1 MNMSKLLIPLV
12 VAALAVGFAYSGLN
26 DFYLLILFNIG
37 VYYIAATGFNILVG
51 QTGQKSLGHAGLFG
65 VGAYT
70 VALLTV
76 NYQVNPWLALLCAA
90 GVSAVFGVAIAI
102 PALKVKGPSLA
113 MVTIAFGLLIEKIVS
128 EWTDVFKGQEGF
140 YGITG
145 LTFNGATLD
154 SRQWVVVVVLLGLAL
169 HAMTSLLLNGRFGR
183 GFAAVRTSEI
193 AAESVGISVYRF
205 KILAFAISA
214 ITCGIAGGLVA
225 QQNQYINSDFVNFNL
240 SVFFLVLVLFG
251 GRTPVGSFLGAVVL
265 TVLDAMLARWPE
277 VQHFAYGLILL
288 FALYA
293 MPEGLAG
300 LLRRVLPQRGQ
311 RDVLAR
317 GAAAAEWTPERA
329 VQAAQPAPGRAAQ
342 EFLEVKDL
350 YKAFGGVVPT
360 NKVSFSLAQ
369 GSIVSLIGP
378 NGAGKT
384 TTLNLLSGLV
394 SPDAGSIRF
403 KNKQMVG
410 LSPNEIAA
418 SGIGRTFQNL
428 KLFDGLTALENVM
441 VGFYRVQKSGFFS
454 NLLGLPASLAEE
466 RRMRREAF
474 AILKFF
480 DLDRYADDAAN
491 SLPYGLQ
498 RRLEIA
504 RAVAAMP
511 DLLLLDEP
519 AAGLNPAE
527 TDQLTDLIV
536 KLKGM
541 GLTILLIEHH
551 MDLVMA
557 ISDHI
562 VVLDYGV
569 KIASGL
575 PNHIQENP
583 KVIEAYLGAPA

>member
-1 MNMSKLLIPLV
+1 MSKLLIPLV
-12 VAALAVGFAYSGLN
+12 IAALAVGFAYSGLN

-154 SRQWVVVVVLLGLAL
+154 SRQWVVVVVMLGLAL

-311 RDVLAR
+311 RDALSR
-317 GAAAAEWTPERA
+317 GAAAAEWTPKR
-329 VQAAQPAPGRAAQ
+329 AAQVVSPSPGRAAP

-394 SPDAGSIRF
+394 APDAGSIRF

-466 RRMRREAF
+466 RRMRQEAF

-480 DLDRYADDAAN
+480 DLDRYADDAAK

>member
-1 MNMSKLLIPLV
+1 MKLSKILIPLV
-12 VAALAVGFAYSGLN
+12 IAALAIGYAYSGLN

-76 NYQVNPWLALLCAA
+76 NYQVDPWWALACAA
-90 GVSAVFGVAIAI
+90 VVSAIFGVVIAI

-145 LTFNGATLD
+145 LTFGGATLD
-154 SRQWVVVVVLLGLAL
+154 SRQWVVVVVVLGLAL

-251 GRTPVGSFLGAVVL
+251 GRTPGGSFLGAVVL
-265 TVLDAMLARWPE
+265 TVIDAMLARWPE

-300 LLRRVLPQRGQ
+300 LLAKVLPKRGQ
-311 RDVLAR
+311 REALAAR
-317 GAAAAEWTPERA
+317 AGDADWTPA
-329 VQAAQPAPGRAAQ
+329 PPASRGGEASS
-342 EFLEVKDL
+342 FLEVKDL

-360 NKVSFSLAQ
+360 NKVSFTLEQ
-369 GSIVSLIGP
+369 GAVVSLIGP

-394 SPDAGSIRF
+394 VPDAGSIRF
-403 KNKQMVG
+403 KNRQMVG

-428 KLFDGLTALENVM
+428 KLFDGLSALENVM
-441 VGFYRVQKSGFFS
+441 VGFYRVQKSSFFS

-466 RRMRREAF
+466 RRIRQQAY

-480 DLDRYADDAAN
+480 ELDRYADEPAN

-527 TDQLTDLIV
+527 TEQLTELIV
-536 KLKGM
+536 KLKNM

>member
-1 MNMSKLLIPLV
+1 MSKLLIPIVIAL
-12 VAALAVGFAYSGLN
+12 LAVGFAYSGLN

-90 GVSAVFGVAIAI
+90 GVSAVFGVVIAI

-154 SRQWVVVVVLLGLAL
+154 SRQWVVVVVVLGLAL

-193 AAESVGISVYRF
+193 AAEGVGISVYRF
-205 KILAFAISA
+205 KILAFVISA

-300 LLRRVLPQRGQ
+300 LLRRVWPQRGQ
-311 RDVLAR
+311 REALAR
-317 GAAAAEWTPERA
+317 TASNADWSPERA
-329 VQAAQPAPGRAAQ
+329 TATSKTAGGAAG
-342 EFLEVKDL
+342 FLEVKDL

-360 NKVSFSLAQ
+360 NKVSFSLEQ
-369 GSIVSLIGP
+369 GAVVSLIGP

-394 SPDAGSIRF
+394 VPDAGSIRF
-403 KNKQMVG
+403 KNRQMVG

-466 RRMRREAF
+466 RRMRREAY

-480 DLDRYADDAAN
+480 ELDRYADDAAN

-527 TDQLTDLIV
+527 TDQLTELIV
-536 KLKGM
+536 KLKDM

>member
-12 VAALAVGFAYSGLN
+12 IAALAVGFAYSGLN

-140 YGITG
+140 YGISA

-154 SRQWVVVVVLLGLAL
+154 SRQWVVVVVVLGLAL
-169 HAMTSLLLNGRFGR
+169 HAMTSLLLRGRFGR

-300 LLRRVLPQRGQ
+300 LLRRLLPQRGQ
-311 RDVLAR
+311 HDALERS
-317 GAAAAEWTPERA
+317 AAAAEWSPTLASGQSMRSAGPD
-329 VQAAQPAPGRAAQ
+329 
-342 EFLEVKDL
+342 FLEVNDL
-350 YKAFGGVVPT
+350 YKAFGGVIPT
-360 NKVSFSLAQ
+360 NKVSFSLAK

-394 SPDAGSIRF
+394 APDAGSIRF
-403 KNKQMVG
+403 KGKQMVG

-428 KLFDGLTALENVM
+428 KLFDGLSALENVM
-441 VGFYRVQKSGFFS
+441 VGFYRVQKSGFLA
-454 NLLGLPASLAEE
+454 NLLGLPASLLEE
-466 RRMRREAF
+466 RRMRREAY

-480 DLDRYADDAAN
+480 DLDRYADDMAN

-527 TDQLTDLIV
+527 TEQLTDLIV
-536 KLKGM
+536 KLKNM

-575 PNHIQENP
+575 PTHIQENP

>member
-1 MNMSKLLIPLV
+1 MSKLLIPLV
-12 VAALAVGFAYSGLN
+12 IAALAVGFAYSGLN

-140 YGITG
+140 YGITA

-154 SRQWVVVVVLLGLAL
+154 SRQWVVVVVMLGLAL

-311 RDVLAR
+311 RDALSR
-317 GAAAAEWTPERA
+317 GAAAAEWTPKR
-329 VQAAQPAPGRAAQ
+329 AAQVVSPSPGRAAP

-394 SPDAGSIRF
+394 TPDAGSIRF

-466 RRMRREAF
+466 RRMRQEAF

>member
-1 MNMSKLLIPLV
+1 MSKLLIPLV
-12 VAALAVGFAYSGLN
+12 IAALAVGFAYSGLN

-154 SRQWVVVVVLLGLAL
+154 SRQWVVVVVLVGLAL

-311 RDVLAR
+311 RDALAR
-317 GAAAAEWTPERA
+317 STNAAEWTPKRA
-329 VQAAQPAPGRAAQ
+329 APPAKPGQGRAAP

-394 SPDAGSIRF
+394 APDAGSIRF

-410 LSPNEIAA
+410 LSANEIAA

-441 VGFYRVQKSGFFS
+441 VGFYRVQQSGFIS

-466 RRMRREAF
+466 RRMRQEAF

>member
-1 MNMSKLLIPLV
+1 MNLRHLLVPLG
-12 VAALAVGFAYSGLN
+12 VAALAVAAAYSGLN

-37 VYYIAATGFNILVG
+37 IYFIAATGFNILVG

-76 NYQVNPWLALLCAA
+76 NYQVNPWLALAAAA
-90 GVSAVFGVAIAI
+90 GVSGLFGVAIAL

-140 YGITG
+140 YGIGG
-145 LTFNGATLD
+145 LTWDGAPLD
-154 SRQWVVVVVLLGLAL
+154 GRQWVVVVVAIGLAL
-169 HAMTSLLLNGRFGR
+169 HAATSLLLNGRFGR

-193 AAESVGISVYRF
+193 AAGSVGISVYRF
-205 KILAFAISA
+205 KILAFVISA

-251 GRTPVGSFLGAVVL
+251 GRTPTGSFLGAVVL

-300 LLRRVLPQRGQ
+300 LLARVLPRRSLLSQDERRAIEPWSPPQARSRGQ
-311 RDVLAR
+311 AD
-317 GAAAAEWTPERA
+317 
-329 VQAAQPAPGRAAQ
+329 
-342 EFLEVKDL
+342 FLVVKDL

-360 NKVSFSLAQ
+360 NKVSFSLKE
-369 GSIVSLIGP
+369 GNIVSLIGP

-394 SPDAGSIRF
+394 TPDAGSIRF
-403 KNKQMVG
+403 KGRDIVG
-410 LSPNEIAA
+410 LPADQIAA
-418 SGIGRTFQNL
+418 LGIGRTFQNL
-428 KLFDGLTALENVM
+428 KLFEGLSTLENVM
-441 VGFYRVQKSGFFS
+441 VGLYRVQRSGFWA

-466 RRMRREAF
+466 RRMRRQAY
-474 AILKFF
+474 ALLKFF
-480 DLDRYADDAAN
+480 ELEGYADEAAN

-511 DLLLLDEP
+511 ELLLLDEP

-527 TDQLTDLIV
+527 TEALTGLIA
-536 KLKGM
+536 KLRDK
-541 GLTILLIEHH
+541 GLTVLLIEHH

-557 ISDHI
+557 ISDQI

-575 PNHIQENP
+575 PAQIQENP

>member
-1 MNMSKLLIPLV
+1 MKLPKILIPLLI
-12 VAALAVGFAYSGLN
+12 AALVVGFAYSGLN

-76 NYQVNPWLALLCAA
+76 NYQVNPWLALACAA
-90 GVSAVFGVAIAI
+90 VVSAVFGVAIAI

-154 SRQWVVVVVLLGLAL
+154 SRQWVVVVVALGLAL

-251 GRTPVGSFLGAVVL
+251 GRTPGGSFLGAVVL
-265 TVLDAMLARWPE
+265 TVIDAMLARWPE

-300 LLRRVLPQRGQ
+300 LLAKVLPRRGQ
-311 RDVLAR
+311 R
-317 GAAAAEWTPERA
+317 AALAAEAGASDW
-329 VQAAQPAPGRAAQ
+329 QPAPPAADGGRGAGG
-342 EFLEVKDL
+342 FLEVKDL

-360 NKVSFSLAQ
+360 NKVSFSLER
-369 GSIVSLIGP
+369 GSVVSLIGP

-394 SPDAGSIRF
+394 APDAGSIRF
-403 KNKQMVG
+403 KNRQMVG

-428 KLFDGLTALENVM
+428 KLFEGLSALENVM
-441 VGFYRVQKSGFFS
+441 VGFYRVQKSSFVS
-454 NLLGLPASLAEE
+454 NLLGLPGSLEEE
-466 RRMRREAF
+466 RRIRRQAF
-474 AILKFF
+474 GILKFF
-480 DLDRYADDAAN
+480 ELDRYADDVAN

-527 TDQLTDLIV
+527 TDQLTELIV
-536 KLKGM
+536 KLKNM

>member
-1 MNMSKLLIPLV
+1 MKLPKILIPLV
-12 VAALAVGFAYSGLN
+12 IAALVVGFAYSGLN

-37 VYYIAATGFNILVG
+37 VYYIAATGFNVLVG

-76 NYQVNPWLALLCAA
+76 NYQVDPWLALACAA
-90 GVSAVFGVAIAI
+90 AVSAVFGVAIAI

-154 SRQWVVVVVLLGLAL
+154 GRQWVVVVVVIGLAL

-251 GRTPVGSFLGAVVL
+251 GRTPGGSFLGAVVL
-265 TVLDAMLARWPE
+265 TVIDAMLARWPE

-300 LLRRVLPQRGQ
+300 LLAKVLPKRGL
-311 RDVLAR
+311 RAALAAEA
-317 GAAAAEWTPERA
+317 GAADWK
-329 VQAAQPAPGRAAQ
+329 PAPPVAGGAGG
-342 EFLEVKDL
+342 FLEVKDL

-360 NKVSFSLAQ
+360 NKVSFTLERGAV
-369 GSIVSLIGP
+369 VSLIGP

-394 SPDAGSIRF
+394 VPDSGSIRF
-403 KNKQMVG
+403 KNRQMVG

-428 KLFDGLTALENVM
+428 KLFDGLSALENVM
-441 VGFYRVQKSGFFS
+441 VGFYRVQKSGFLS
-454 NLLGLPASLAEE
+454 NLLGLPGSLAEE
-466 RRMRREAF
+466 RRIRRQAF
-474 AILKFF
+474 GILKFF
-480 DLDRYADDAAN
+480 ELDRYADDAAN

-527 TDQLTDLIV
+527 TDQLTELIV
-536 KLKGM
+536 KLKDM

>member
-1 MNMSKLLIPLV
+1 MKLSKILIPLV
-12 VAALAVGFAYSGLN
+12 IAALAIGYAYSGLN

-76 NYQVNPWLALLCAA
+76 NYQVDPWLALACAA
-90 GVSAVFGVAIAI
+90 VVSAVFGVVIAI

-145 LTFNGATLD
+145 LTFGGATLD
-154 SRQWVVVVVLLGLAL
+154 SRQWVVVVVVLGLAL

-251 GRTPVGSFLGAVVL
+251 GRTPAGSFLGAVVL
-265 TVLDAMLARWPE
+265 TVIDAMLARWPE

-300 LLRRVLPQRGQ
+300 LLAKVMPRRGQ
-311 RDVLAR
+311 REALAAET
-317 GAAAAEWTPERA
+317 GAADWTPAPPTARDG
-329 VQAAQPAPGRAAQ
+329 AASG
-342 EFLEVKDL
+342 FLEVKDL

-360 NKVSFSLAQ
+360 NKVSFTLEQ

-394 SPDAGSIRF
+394 VPDAGSIRF
-403 KNKQMVG
+403 KNRQMVG

-428 KLFDGLTALENVM
+428 KLFDGLSALENVM
-441 VGFYRVQKSGFFS
+441 VGFYRVQKSSFFS
-454 NLLGLPASLAEE
+454 NLLGLPGSLAEE
-466 RRMRREAF
+466 RRIRRQAY

-480 DLDRYADDAAN
+480 ELDRYADDAAN

-536 KLKGM
+536 KLKNM

>member
-1 MNMSKLLIPLV
+1 MSLHKILPPVII
-12 VAALAVGFAYSGLN
+12 AALTIGAAYSGLN

-37 VYYIAATGFNILVG
+37 IYFIAATGFNILVG

-70 VALLTV
+70 VAFLTV
-76 NYQVNPWLALLCAA
+76 NYQIDPWLALGAA
-90 GVSAVFGVAIAI
+90 IVISALFGVAIAL

-145 LTFNGATLD
+145 LTFNGAPLD
-154 SRQWVVVVVLLGLAL
+154 SNQWVVVVVLIGLVL
-169 HAMTSLLLNGRFGR
+169 HALTSLLLNGRFGR

-205 KILAFAISA
+205 KILAFVISA
-214 ITCGIAGGLVA
+214 VTCGIAGGLVA

-251 GRTPVGSFLGAVVL
+251 GRTPMGSFLGAVVL
-265 TVLDAMLARWPE
+265 TVVDALLARWPE
-277 VQHFAYGLILL
+277 VQHFAYGFILL

-293 MPEGLAG
+293 MPEGLSG
-300 LLRRVLPQRGQ
+300 LLDKVLPRRSALSKQDRAQ
-311 RDVLAR
+311 T
-317 GAAAAEWTPERA
+317 AEWEP
-329 VQAAQPAPGRAAQ
+329 VHPAETRGGNL
-342 EFLEVKDL
+342 LEVKEL

-360 NKVSFSLAQ
+360 NKVSFSLQQ
-369 GSIVSLIGP
+369 GTIVSLIGP

-394 SPDAGSIRF
+394 VPDAGHIQF
-403 KNKQMVG
+403 KGQNLVG
-410 LSPNEIAA
+410 QSAFQIAA
-418 SGIGRTFQNL
+418 SGLGRTFQNL
-428 KLFDGLTALENVM
+428 KLFEGLSALENVM
-441 VGFYRVQKSGFFS
+441 VGLYRVQKSGFVS
-454 NLLGLPASLAEE
+454 NLLGLPSSLLEE
-466 RRMRREAF
+466 RRMRREAY

-480 DLDRYADDAAN
+480 GLDRYADDAAN

-504 RAVAAMP
+504 RAVATRP

-527 TDQLTDLIV
+527 TDELTALIA
-536 KLKGM
+536 KLRDK

-551 MDLVMA
+551 MDLVMS

-562 VVLDYGV
+562 VVLDYGT

-575 PNHIQENP
+575 PAQIQEDP
-583 KVIEAYLGAPA
+583 KVIEAYLGASA

>member
-1 MNMSKLLIPLV
+1 MSKLLIPLV
-12 VAALAVGFAYSGLN
+12 IAALAVGFAYSGLN

-154 SRQWVVVVVLLGLAL
+154 SRQWVVVVVLVGLAL

-311 RDVLAR
+311 RDALAR
-317 GAAAAEWTPERA
+317 STNAAEWTPRRA
-329 VQAAQPAPGRAAQ
+329 APPAKPGQGRAAP

-394 SPDAGSIRF
+394 APDAGSIRF

-410 LSPNEIAA
+410 LSANEIAA

-441 VGFYRVQKSGFFS
+441 VGFYRVQQSGFIS

-466 RRMRREAF
+466 RRMRQEAF

>member
-1 MNMSKLLIPLV
+1 MKLSKILIPLV
-12 VAALAVGFAYSGLN
+12 IAALAIGYAYSGLN

-76 NYQVNPWLALLCAA
+76 NYQVDPWLALACAA
-90 GVSAVFGVAIAI
+90 VVSAIFGVVIAI

-128 EWTDVFKGQEGF
+128 EWTNVFKGQEGF

-145 LTFNGATLD
+145 LTFGGATLD
-154 SRQWVVVVVLLGLAL
+154 SRQWVVVVVVLGLAL

-251 GRTPVGSFLGAVVL
+251 GRTPGGSFLGAVVL
-265 TVLDAMLARWPE
+265 TVIDAMLARWPE

-300 LLRRVLPQRGQ
+300 LLAKVLPKRGQ
-311 RDVLAR
+311 REALAAR
-317 GAAAAEWTPERA
+317 AGDADWTPA
-329 VQAAQPAPGRAAQ
+329 PPASRGGEASS
-342 EFLEVKDL
+342 FLEVKDL

-360 NKVSFSLAQ
+360 NKVSFTLEQ
-369 GSIVSLIGP
+369 GAVVSLIGP

-394 SPDAGSIRF
+394 VPDAGSIRF
-403 KNKQMVG
+403 KNRQMVG

-428 KLFDGLTALENVM
+428 KLFDGLSALENVM
-441 VGFYRVQKSGFFS
+441 VGFYRVQKSSFFS

-466 RRMRREAF
+466 RRIRQQAY

-480 DLDRYADDAAN
+480 ELDRYADEPAN

-527 TDQLTDLIV
+527 TEQLTELIV
-536 KLKGM
+536 KLKNM

-575 PNHIQENP
+575 PSHIQENP

>member
-1 MNMSKLLIPLV
+1 MKLSKILIPLV
-12 VAALAVGFAYSGLN
+12 IAALAIGYAYSGLN

-76 NYQVNPWLALLCAA
+76 NYQVDPWLALACAA
-90 GVSAVFGVAIAI
+90 VVSAIFGVVIAI

-145 LTFNGATLD
+145 LTFGGATLD
-154 SRQWVVVVVLLGLAL
+154 SRQWVVVVVVLGLAL

-251 GRTPVGSFLGAVVL
+251 GRTPGGSFLGAVVL
-265 TVLDAMLARWPE
+265 TVIDAMLARWPE

-300 LLRRVLPQRGQ
+300 LLAKVLPKRGQ
-311 RDVLAR
+311 RDALAAR
-317 GAAAAEWTPERA
+317 AGDADWTPA
-329 VQAAQPAPGRAAQ
+329 PPASRGGEASS
-342 EFLEVKDL
+342 FLEVKDL

-360 NKVSFSLAQ
+360 NKVSFTLEQ
-369 GSIVSLIGP
+369 GAVVSLIGP

-394 SPDAGSIRF
+394 VPDAGSIRF
-403 KNKQMVG
+403 KNRQMVG

-428 KLFDGLTALENVM
+428 KLFDGLSALENVM
-441 VGFYRVQKSGFFS
+441 VGFYRVQKSSFFS

-466 RRMRREAF
+466 RRIRQQAY

-480 DLDRYADDAAN
+480 ELDRYADEPAN

-527 TDQLTDLIV
+527 TEQLTELIV
-536 KLKGM
+536 KLKNM

>member
-1 MNMSKLLIPLV
+1 MKLSKILIPLV
-12 VAALAVGFAYSGLN
+12 IAALAIGYAYSGLN

-76 NYQVNPWLALLCAA
+76 NYQVDPWLALACAA
-90 GVSAVFGVAIAI
+90 VVSAIFGVVIAI

-145 LTFNGATLD
+145 LTFGGATLD
-154 SRQWVVVVVLLGLAL
+154 SRQWVVVVVVLGLAL

-251 GRTPVGSFLGAVVL
+251 GRTPGGSFLGAVVL
-265 TVLDAMLARWPE
+265 TVIDAMLARWPE

-300 LLRRVLPQRGQ
+300 LLAKVLPKRGQ
-311 RDVLAR
+311 REALAAR
-317 GAAAAEWTPERA
+317 AGDADWTPA
-329 VQAAQPAPGRAAQ
+329 PPASRGGEASS
-342 EFLEVKDL
+342 FLEVKDL

-360 NKVSFSLAQ
+360 NKVSFTLEQ
-369 GSIVSLIGP
+369 GAVVSLIGP

-394 SPDAGSIRF
+394 VPDAGSIRF
-403 KNKQMVG
+403 KNRQMVG

-428 KLFDGLTALENVM
+428 KLFDGLSALENVM
-441 VGFYRVQKSGFFS
+441 VGFYRVQKSSFFS

-466 RRMRREAF
+466 RRIRQQAY

-480 DLDRYADDAAN
+480 ELDRYADEPAN

-527 TDQLTDLIV
+527 TEQLTELIV
-536 KLKGM
+536 KLKNM

>member
-1 MNMSKLLIPLV
+1 MNLRHLLVPLG
-12 VAALAVGFAYSGLN
+12 VAALAVAAAYSGLN

-37 VYYIAATGFNILVG
+37 IYFIAATGFNILVG

-76 NYQVNPWLALLCAA
+76 NYQVNPWLALAAAA
-90 GVSAVFGVAIAI
+90 GVSGLFGVAIAL

-140 YGITG
+140 YGIGG
-145 LTFNGATLD
+145 LTWDGAPLD
-154 SRQWVVVVVLLGLAL
+154 GRQWVVVVVAIGLAL
-169 HAMTSLLLNGRFGR
+169 HAATSLLLNGRFGR

-193 AAESVGISVYRF
+193 AAGSVGISVYRF
-205 KILAFAISA
+205 KILAFVISA

-251 GRTPVGSFLGAVVL
+251 GRTPTGSFLGAVVL

-300 LLRRVLPQRGQ
+300 LLARVLPRRSLLSQDERRAIEPWSPPQARSRGQ
-311 RDVLAR
+311 AD
-317 GAAAAEWTPERA
+317 
-329 VQAAQPAPGRAAQ
+329 
-342 EFLEVKDL
+342 FLVVKDL

-360 NKVSFSLAQ
+360 NKVSFSLKE

-394 SPDAGSIRF
+394 TPDAGSIRF
-403 KNKQMVG
+403 KGRDIVG
-410 LSPNEIAA
+410 LPADQIAA
-418 SGIGRTFQNL
+418 LGIGRTFQNL
-428 KLFDGLTALENVM
+428 KLFEGLSTLESVM
-441 VGFYRVQKSGFFS
+441 VGLYRVQRSGFWA

-466 RRMRREAF
+466 RRMRRQAY
-474 AILKFF
+474 ALLKFF
-480 DLDRYADDAAN
+480 ELEGYADEAAN

-511 DLLLLDEP
+511 ELLLLDEP

-527 TDQLTDLIV
+527 TEALTGLIA
-536 KLKGM
+536 KLRDK
-541 GLTILLIEHH
+541 GLTVLLIEHH

-557 ISDHI
+557 ISDQI

-575 PNHIQENP
+575 PAQIQENP

>member
-1 MNMSKLLIPLV
+1 MNFCLILVPLA
-12 VAALAVGFAYSGLN
+12 VAAATIGLAFSGLN

-70 VALLTV
+70 VALLSV
-76 NYQVNPWLALLCAA
+76 NYQFDPWLALLCAA
-90 GVSAVFGVAIAI
+90 AVSAVFGVAIAI
-102 PALKVKGPSLA
+102 PALKVKGPNLA

-140 YGITG
+140 YGIAG
-145 LTFNGATLD
+145 LSLGAAPLD
-154 SRQWVVVVVLLGLAL
+154 SRQWVVVVVLIGLAL
-169 HAMTSLLLNGRFGR
+169 HALTSLLLNGRFGR

-193 AAESVGISVYRF
+193 AAQSVGISVYRF

-265 TVLDAMLARWPE
+265 TVLDALLARWPQA
-277 VQHFAYGLILL
+277 QHFAYGLILL

-300 LLRRVLPQRGQ
+300 LLRHVLPSKGSA
-311 RDVLAR
+311 RDGDAAVAPWVPPAR
-317 GAAAAEWTPERA
+317 AKAD
-329 VQAAQPAPGRAAQ
+329 GRAAPA
-342 EFLEVKDL
+342 FLEVKDL

-369 GSIVSLIGP
+369 GAIVSLIGP

-394 SPDAGSIRF
+394 APDAGSIRF
-403 KNKQMVG
+403 KNRQMAG
-410 LSPNEIAA
+410 LSADQIAA

-428 KLFDGLTALENVM
+428 KLFDGLSALENVM

-454 NLLGLPASLAEE
+454 NLLGLPPSLAEE
-466 RRMRREAF
+466 RRIRREALG
-474 AILKFF
+474 ILKFF
-480 DLDRYADDAAN
+480 ELDRYADEVAN

-527 TDQLTDLIV
+527 TTQLTDLIL

-551 MDLVMA
+551 MDLVMTL
-557 ISDHI
+557 SDHI

-569 KIASGL
+569 KIAAGL
-575 PNHIQENP
+575 PNQIQENP

>member
-1 MNMSKLLIPLV
+1 
-12 VAALAVGFAYSGLN
+12 
-26 DFYLLILFNIG
+26 
-37 VYYIAATGFNILVG
+37 
-51 QTGQKSLGHAGLFG
+51 
-65 VGAYT
+65 
-70 VALLTV
+70 
-76 NYQVNPWLALLCAA
+76 
-90 GVSAVFGVAIAI
+90 
-102 PALKVKGPSLA
+102 

-154 SRQWVVVVVLLGLAL
+154 SRQWVVVVVALGLAL

-251 GRTPVGSFLGAVVL
+251 GRTPGGSFLGAVVL
-265 TVLDAMLARWPE
+265 TVIDAMLARWPE

-300 LLRRVLPQRGQ
+300 LLAKVLPRRGQ
-311 RDVLAR
+311 RAALAAEA
-317 GAAAAEWTPERA
+317 GAADW
-329 VQAAQPAPGRAAQ
+329 QPAPPATDGGRGAGG
-342 EFLEVKDL
+342 FLEVKDL

-360 NKVSFSLAQ
+360 NKVSFSLER
-369 GSIVSLIGP
+369 GSVVSLIGP

-394 SPDAGSIRF
+394 APDAGSIRF
-403 KNKQMVG
+403 KNRQMVG

-428 KLFDGLTALENVM
+428 KLFEGLSALENVM
-441 VGFYRVQKSGFFS
+441 VGFYRVQKSSFVS
-454 NLLGLPASLAEE
+454 NLLGLPGSLEEE
-466 RRMRREAF
+466 RRIRRQAF
-474 AILKFF
+474 GILKFF
-480 DLDRYADDAAN
+480 ELDRYADDVAN

-527 TDQLTDLIV
+527 TDQLTELIV
-536 KLKGM
+536 KLKNM

>member
-12 VAALAVGFAYSGLN
+12 IAALAVGFAYSGLN

-154 SRQWVVVVVLLGLAL
+154 SRQWVVVVVGLGLAL

-311 RDVLAR
+311 RDALAR
-317 GAAAAEWTPERA
+317 SAAAAEWTPERA
-329 VQAAQPAPGRAAQ
+329 ASSSAQRGASD
-342 EFLEVKDL
+342 FLEVKDL
-350 YKAFGGVVPT
+350 YKAFGGVIPT

-394 SPDAGSIRF
+394 APDAGSIRF
-403 KNKQMVG
+403 KGKQMVG

-454 NLLGLPASLAEE
+454 NLLGLPASLLEE

-480 DLDRYADDAAN
+480 ELDRYADDAAN

-536 KLKGM
+536 KLKNM

>member
-1 MNMSKLLIPLV
+1 MKLPKILIPLV
-12 VAALAVGFAYSGLN
+12 IAALVVGFAYSGLN

-76 NYQVNPWLALLCAA
+76 NYQVNPWLALACAA
-90 GVSAVFGVAIAI
+90 VVSAVFGVAIAI

-154 SRQWVVVVVLLGLAL
+154 GRQWVVVVVAIGLAL

-251 GRTPVGSFLGAVVL
+251 GRTPGGSFLGAVVL
-265 TVLDAMLARWPE
+265 TVIDAMLARWPE

-300 LLRRVLPQRGQ
+300 LLAKVLPKRGQ
-311 RDVLAR
+311 RAALASEAGAADWKPAPPAAR
-317 GAAAAEWTPERA
+317 GAHGA
-329 VQAAQPAPGRAAQ
+329 GG
-342 EFLEVKDL
+342 FLEVKDL

-360 NKVSFSLAQ
+360 NKVSFALEQ
-369 GSIVSLIGP
+369 GDVVSLIGP

-394 SPDAGSIRF
+394 VPDAGSIRF
-403 KNKQMVG
+403 KDRQLVG
-410 LSPNEIAA
+410 LSPNGIAA

-428 KLFDGLTALENVM
+428 KLFDGLSALENVM
-441 VGFYRVQKSGFFS
+441 VGFYRVQKSSFVS
-454 NLLGLPASLAEE
+454 NLLGLPGSLEEE
-466 RRMRREAF
+466 RRIRRQAF
-474 AILKFF
+474 GILKFF
-480 DLDRYADDAAN
+480 ELDKYADDAAN

-527 TDQLTDLIV
+527 TDQLTELIV
-536 KLKGM
+536 KLKDM

>member
-1 MNMSKLLIPLV
+1 VLV
-12 VAALAVGFAYSGLN
+12 
-26 DFYLLILFNIG
+26 
-37 VYYIAATGFNILVG
+37 
-51 QTGQKSLGHAGLFG
+51 
-65 VGAYT
+65 
-70 VALLTV
+70 
-76 NYQVNPWLALLCAA
+76 
-90 GVSAVFGVAIAI
+90 
-102 PALKVKGPSLA
+102 
-113 MVTIAFGLLIEKIVS
+113 
-128 EWTDVFKGQEGF
+128 
-140 YGITG
+140 
-145 LTFNGATLD
+145 
-154 SRQWVVVVVLLGLAL
+154 GLAL

-251 GRTPVGSFLGAVVL
+251 GRAPVGSFLGAVVL

-311 RDVLAR
+311 RDALAR
-317 GAAAAEWTPERA
+317 STNAVEWTPKRA
-329 VQAAQPAPGRAAQ
+329 APPAKPGQGRAAP

-394 SPDAGSIRF
+394 APDAGSIRF

-410 LSPNEIAA
+410 LSANEIAA

-441 VGFYRVQKSGFFS
+441 VGFYRVQQSGFIS

-466 RRMRREAF
+466 RRMRQEAF

>member
-1 MNMSKLLIPLV
+1 MKLSKILIPLV
-12 VAALAVGFAYSGLN
+12 IAALAIGYAYSGLN

-76 NYQVNPWLALLCAA
+76 NYQVDPWLALACAA
-90 GVSAVFGVAIAI
+90 VVSAIFGVVIAI

-145 LTFNGATLD
+145 LTFGGATLD
-154 SRQWVVVVVLLGLAL
+154 SRQWVVVVVVLGLAL

-251 GRTPVGSFLGAVVL
+251 GRTPGGSFLGAVVL
-265 TVLDAMLARWPE
+265 TVIDAMLARWPE

-300 LLRRVLPQRGQ
+300 LLAKVLPKRGQ
-311 RDVLAR
+311 RDALAAR
-317 GAAAAEWTPERA
+317 AGDADWTPA
-329 VQAAQPAPGRAAQ
+329 PPASRGGEASS
-342 EFLEVKDL
+342 FLEVKDL

-360 NKVSFSLAQ
+360 NKVSFTLEQ
-369 GSIVSLIGP
+369 GAVVSLIGP

-394 SPDAGSIRF
+394 VPDAGNIRF
-403 KNKQMVG
+403 KNRQMVG

-428 KLFDGLTALENVM
+428 KLFDGLSALENVM
-441 VGFYRVQKSGFFS
+441 VGFYRVQKSSFFS

-466 RRMRREAF
+466 RRIRQQAY

-480 DLDRYADDAAN
+480 ELDRYADEPAN

-527 TDQLTDLIV
+527 TEQLTELIV
-536 KLKGM
+536 KLKNM

>member
-1 MNMSKLLIPLV
+1 MKLSKILVPLV
-12 VAALAVGFAYSGLN
+12 IAALVVGFAYSGLN

-76 NYQVNPWLALLCAA
+76 NYQVDPWLALACAA
-90 GVSAVFGVAIAI
+90 VVSAIFGVVIAI

-128 EWTDVFKGQEGF
+128 EWTEVFKGQEGF

-154 SRQWVVVVVLLGLAL
+154 GRQWVVVVVAIGLAL

-251 GRTPVGSFLGAVVL
+251 GRTPGGSFLGAVVL
-265 TVLDAMLARWPE
+265 TVIDAMLARWPE

-300 LLRRVLPQRGQ
+300 LLAKVLPKRG
-311 RDVLAR
+311 
-317 GAAAAEWTPERA
+317 
-329 VQAAQPAPGRAAQ
+329 
-342 EFLEVKDL
+342 
-350 YKAFGGVVPT
+350 
-360 NKVSFSLAQ
+360 
-369 GSIVSLIGP
+369 
-378 NGAGKT
+378 
-384 TTLNLLSGLV
+384 
-394 SPDAGSIRF
+394 
-403 KNKQMVG
+403 
-410 LSPNEIAA
+410 
-418 SGIGRTFQNL
+418 
-428 KLFDGLTALENVM
+428 
-441 VGFYRVQKSGFFS
+441 
-454 NLLGLPASLAEE
+454 
-466 RRMRREAF
+466 
-474 AILKFF
+474 
-480 DLDRYADDAAN
+480 
-491 SLPYGLQ
+491 
-498 RRLEIA
+498 
-504 RAVAAMP
+504 
-511 DLLLLDEP
+511 
-519 AAGLNPAE
+519 
-527 TDQLTDLIV
+527 
-536 KLKGM
+536 
-541 GLTILLIEHH
+541 
-551 MDLVMA
+551 
-557 ISDHI
+557 
-562 VVLDYGV
+562 
-569 KIASGL
+569 
-575 PNHIQENP
+575 
-583 KVIEAYLGAPA
+583 

>member
-1 MNMSKLLIPLV
+1 MNLRHLLVPLG
-12 VAALAVGFAYSGLN
+12 VAALAVAAAYSGLN

-37 VYYIAATGFNILVG
+37 IYFIAATGFNILVG

-76 NYQVNPWLALLCAA
+76 NYQVNPWLALAAAA
-90 GVSAVFGVAIAI
+90 GVSGLFGVAIAL

-140 YGITG
+140 YGIGG
-145 LTFNGATLD
+145 LTWDGAPLD
-154 SRQWVVVVVLLGLAL
+154 GRQWVVVVVAIGLAL
-169 HAMTSLLLNGRFGR
+169 HAATSLLLNGRFGR

-193 AAESVGISVYRF
+193 AAGSVGISVYRF
-205 KILAFAISA
+205 KILAFVISA

-251 GRTPVGSFLGAVVL
+251 GRTPTGSFLGAVVL

-300 LLRRVLPQRGQ
+300 LLARVLPRRSLLSQDERRAIEPWSPPQARSRGQ
-311 RDVLAR
+311 AD
-317 GAAAAEWTPERA
+317 
-329 VQAAQPAPGRAAQ
+329 
-342 EFLEVKDL
+342 FLVVKDL

-360 NKVSFSLAQ
+360 NKVSFSLKE

-394 SPDAGSIRF
+394 TPDAGSIRF
-403 KNKQMVG
+403 KGRDIVG
-410 LSPNEIAA
+410 LPADQIAA
-418 SGIGRTFQNL
+418 LGIGRTFQNL
-428 KLFDGLTALENVM
+428 KLFEGLSTLENVM
-441 VGFYRVQKSGFFS
+441 VGLYRVQRSGFWA

-466 RRMRREAF
+466 RRMRRQAY
-474 AILKFF
+474 ALLKFF
-480 DLDRYADDAAN
+480 ELEGYADEAAN

-511 DLLLLDEP
+511 ELLLLDEP

-527 TDQLTDLIV
+527 TEALTGLIA
-536 KLKGM
+536 KLRDK
-541 GLTILLIEHH
+541 GLTVLLIEHH

-557 ISDHI
+557 ISDQI

-575 PNHIQENP
+575 PAQIQENP

>member
-1 MNMSKLLIPLV
+1 MNLRHLLVPLG
-12 VAALAVGFAYSGLN
+12 VAALAVAAAYSGLN

-37 VYYIAATGFNILVG
+37 IYFIAATGFNILVG

-76 NYQVNPWLALLCAA
+76 NYQVNPWLALAAAA
-90 GVSAVFGVAIAI
+90 GVSGLFGVAIAL

-140 YGITG
+140 YGIGG
-145 LTFNGATLD
+145 LTWDGAPLD
-154 SRQWVVVVVLLGLAL
+154 GRQWVVVVVAIGLAL
-169 HAMTSLLLNGRFGR
+169 HAATSLLLNGRFGR

-193 AAESVGISVYRF
+193 AAGSVGISAYRF
-205 KILAFAISA
+205 KILAFVISA

-251 GRTPVGSFLGAVVL
+251 GRTPTGSFLGAVVL

-300 LLRRVLPQRGQ
+300 LLARVLPRRSLLSQDERRAIEPWSPPQARSRGQ
-311 RDVLAR
+311 AD
-317 GAAAAEWTPERA
+317 
-329 VQAAQPAPGRAAQ
+329 
-342 EFLEVKDL
+342 FLVVKDL

-360 NKVSFSLAQ
+360 NKVSFSLKE

-394 SPDAGSIRF
+394 TPDAGSIRF
-403 KNKQMVG
+403 KGRDIVG
-410 LSPNEIAA
+410 LPADQIAA
-418 SGIGRTFQNL
+418 LGIGRTFQNL
-428 KLFDGLTALENVM
+428 KLFEGLSTLENVM
-441 VGFYRVQKSGFFS
+441 VGLYRVQRSGFWA

-466 RRMRREAF
+466 RRMRRQAY
-474 AILKFF
+474 ALLKFF
-480 DLDRYADDAAN
+480 ELEGYADEAAN

-511 DLLLLDEP
+511 ELLLLDEP

-527 TDQLTDLIV
+527 TEALTGLIA
-536 KLKGM
+536 KLRDK
-541 GLTILLIEHH
+541 GLTVLLIEHH

-557 ISDHI
+557 ISDQI

-575 PNHIQENP
+575 PAQILENP

>member
-1 MNMSKLLIPLV
+1 MKLSKILIPLV
-12 VAALAVGFAYSGLN
+12 IAALAIGYAYSGLN

-76 NYQVNPWLALLCAA
+76 NYQVDPWLALACAA
-90 GVSAVFGVAIAI
+90 VVSAIFGVVIAI

-145 LTFNGATLD
+145 LTFGGATLD
-154 SRQWVVVVVLLGLAL
+154 SRQWVVVVVVLGLAL

-251 GRTPVGSFLGAVVL
+251 GRTPGGSFLGAVVL
-265 TVLDAMLARWPE
+265 TVIDAMLARWPE

-300 LLRRVLPQRGQ
+300 LLAKVLPKRGQ
-311 RDVLAR
+311 REALAAR
-317 GAAAAEWTPERA
+317 AGDADWTPAPPASRGGAASS
-329 VQAAQPAPGRAAQ
+329 
-342 EFLEVKDL
+342 FLEVKDL

-360 NKVSFSLAQ
+360 NKVSFTLEQ
-369 GSIVSLIGP
+369 GAVVSLIGP

-394 SPDAGSIRF
+394 VPDAGSIRF
-403 KNKQMVG
+403 KNRQMVG

-428 KLFDGLTALENVM
+428 KLFDGLSALENVM
-441 VGFYRVQKSGFFS
+441 VGFYRVQKSSFFS

-466 RRMRREAF
+466 RRIRQQAY

-480 DLDRYADDAAN
+480 ELDRYADEPAN

-527 TDQLTDLIV
+527 TEQLTELIV
-536 KLKGM
+536 KLKNM

>member
-1 MNMSKLLIPLV
+1 M
-12 VAALAVGFAYSGLN
+12 AALAIGFAYSGLN

-37 VYYIAATGFNILVG
+37 VYYIAATGFNVLVG

-65 VGAYT
+65 VGAYS

-76 NYQVNPWLALLCAA
+76 NYQVEPWLALACAA
-90 GVSAVFGVAIAI
+90 AISALFGVVIAI
-102 PALKVKGPSLA
+102 PALKVRPQPGDGDDCLRPADREDRFRMDRRVQGTGRL
-113 MVTIAFGLLIEKIVS
+113 
-128 EWTDVFKGQEGF
+128 

-145 LTFNGATLD
+145 LTFGGAPLD
-154 SRQWVVVVVLLGLAL
+154 SRQWVVVVVVFGLAL
-169 HAMTSLLLNGRFGR
+169 HAMTSLLLNGRHGR

-193 AAESVGISVYRF
+193 AAESVGISVYRH
-205 KILAFAISA
+205 KILAFVISA
-214 ITCGIAGGLVA
+214 ITCGIAGGLIA

-251 GRTPVGSFLGAVVL
+251 PNAG
-265 TVLDAMLARWPE
+265 
-277 VQHFAYGLILL
+277 
-288 FALYA
+288 
-293 MPEGLAG
+293 G
-300 LLRRVLPQRGQ
+300 LLPGRGGVDGARRHAGA
-311 RDVLAR
+311 LAR
-317 GAAAAEWTPERA
+317 GAALRLRPDPAVRALRHAGRAGGPAGEAAVPPWP
-329 VQAAQPAPGRAAQ
+329 PGRAAAASATVAHWPPASSSSCDTAPG
-342 EFLEVKDL
+342 FLDVQDL

-360 NKVSFSLAQ
+360 NKVSFTLRQ

-394 SPDAGSIRF
+394 TPDAGSIRF
-403 KNKQMVG
+403 KSRQLVG
-410 LSPNEIAA
+410 LSPSQIAA

-441 VGFYRVQKSGFFS
+441 VGFFRVQRSGFFS
-454 NLLGLPASLAEE
+454 NLLGLPSSLAEE
-466 RRMRREAF
+466 RNIRAQAH
-474 AILKFF
+474 AILRFF
-480 DLDRYADDAAN
+480 ELDRYADDVAN

-527 TDQLTDLIV
+527 TDQLTELIV
-536 KLKGM
+536 KLRDMGM
-541 GLTILLIEHH
+541 TILLIEHH

-569 KIASGL
+569 KIAAGQ
-575 PNHIQENP
+575 PQQVQENP